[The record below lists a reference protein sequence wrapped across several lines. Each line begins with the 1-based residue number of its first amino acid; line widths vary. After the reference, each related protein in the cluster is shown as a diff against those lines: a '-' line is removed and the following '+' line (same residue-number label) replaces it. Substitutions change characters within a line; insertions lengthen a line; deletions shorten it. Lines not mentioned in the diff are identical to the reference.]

1 MNDKMNKTP
10 VILHLHTHM
19 PYVMNHDMW
28 PHGTVWLSEVVCES
42 YLPILEVIQ
51 DLHQEGI
58 RPTLSFDF
66 SPILLAQLSHSNAL
80 SIFTEYVKQQIEQS
94 EKDLDKFSKIPE
106 AVQNIPMGEFW
117 KSFYEERLQTL
128 HGMND
133 SSIIERLRIAEQDG
147 LIEIMTCG
155 LTHAYLPLLDFE
167 QSTRM
172 QIASSVKMHEL
183 YFAHKPR
190 AIFLPE
196 CGYAPKL
203 IGENGEYYLED
214 IILEQSINMI
224 ILDQQHSMK
233 YVESEHDVVRI
244 LPESLRPLSQ
254 VRLQKTY
261 KNQSLKVLIRHKS
274 ASDKV
279 WSEKSGYPSHSAY
292 LDFHKREF
300 DSTLRYWKVTNHP
313 EYTQEKYPYMMAD
326 AKKQAQIDAKEYV
339 EYLEELALSY
349 SEQVNETGVICL
361 AFDTELFGHWWFEG
375 PEFLSNFIREMDRSD
390 ILSLKFPSEIQWNDS
405 IHTVQCSAGSWGM
418 NGTDETWK
426 NASTM
431 WLLDNIHDAEQR
443 FEDRV
448 HSIDINDQ
456 LEKRIMDQALRELLL
471 MQASDWPFLIT
482 KNQASDYAKER
493 FMQHQDYFTSLIAF
507 FDLIKSGKVL
517 TNDQETLLARIVQ
530 VDDIFQTID
539 IHRWRHHSA

>member
-1 MNDKMNKTP
+1 
-10 VILHLHTHM
+10 
-19 PYVMNHDMW
+19 MNHDMW

-42 YLPILEVIQ
+42 YLPILEVIH

-58 RPTLSFDF
+58 RPTISFDF

-94 EKDLDKFSKIPE
+94 EKDLEKFSKIPD

-117 KSFYEERLQTL
+117 KSFYKERLHTL

-133 SSIIERLRIAEQDG
+133 SSIIERFRIAEKDG
-147 LIEIMTCG
+147 LIETMTCG
-155 LTHAYLPLLDFE
+155 LTHAYLPLLDSE

-172 QIASSVKMHEL
+172 QIASSVKLHKH
-183 YFAHKPR
+183 YFDDAPS
-190 AIFLPE
+190 ALFLPE

-203 IGENGEYYLED
+203 IGEDGEYYLED
-214 IILEQSINMI
+214 IILEQSINLI

-233 YVESEHDVVRI
+233 YVESEHPAVKI
-244 LPESLRPLSQ
+244 LPETLRPLSQ

-261 KNQSLKVLIRHKS
+261 KNQSLKVIIRHKS

-300 DSTLRYWKVTNHP
+300 DSTLRYWKVTNNQ
-313 EYTQEKYPYMMAD
+313 EYPQEKYPYKMAD

-339 EYLEELALSY
+339 EYLEKLALSY
-349 SEQVNETGVICL
+349 TEQVNETGVICL

-375 PEFLSNFIREMDRSD
+375 PEFLSNFIREMNRSD
-390 ILSLKFPSEIQWNDS
+390 ILSLEFPSEIQWNDS

-426 NASTM
+426 NESTR
-431 WLLDNIHDAEQR
+431 WLLDNMHDAEQR
-443 FEDRV
+443 FENRV
-448 HSIDINDQ
+448 NSIDTNDQ
-456 LEKRIMDQALRELLL
+456 LEKRIMDQAGRELLL

-493 FMQHQDYFTSLIAF
+493 FMQHHYYFTSLIAF

-517 TNDQETLLARIVQ
+517 TNDQETLLARIEQ

-539 IHRWRHHSA
+539 IHQWRHHSA